1 MLVHSRLL
9 WKIIRY
15 ALSTVEFRAVVRY
28 KITQQ
33 TVFEYAF
40 RRVQVTGTLPVVAGP
55 VTVACSVGV
64 TERFTIVTVPVFFAR

>member
-40 RRVQVTGTLPVVAGP
+40 RRVQVTDTLSVVAGS
-55 VTVACSVGV
+55 VTVACGVGV
-64 TERFTIVTVPVFFAR
+64 TERITIVPVPVFFTC